1 MNILCMISVVMTAVN
16 AEMLFMDKLV
26 ANDRVSGDNFGRSV
40 CISDGH
46 AIVGA
51 YLKGNDS
58 GAAYIF
64 SLDNTTKLW
73 NQTAKLVAHDG
84 ASGDYFGLSVSIS
97 GGQAIVGSEQN
108 NGKGDNSGV
117 AYIFSLDHMTKIWNQ
132 TAKLMA
138 KDGASSDY
146 FGRSV
151 SISDGHA
158 IVGAYLKGNDSGA
171 AYIFSL
177 DNVTKTWNQTA
188 KLVAHDGA
196 SGDRFGLSVS
206 ISGGQ
211 AIVGSEQNN
220 GKGDNSGVA
229 YIFSLDHM
237 TKIWNQTAK
246 LMAKDGAS

>member
-97 GGQAIVGSEQN
+97 GG
-108 NGKGDNSGV
+108 
-117 AYIFSLDHMTKIWNQ
+117 
-132 TAKLMA
+132 
-138 KDGASSDY
+138 
-146 FGRSV
+146 
-151 SISDGHA
+151 HA
-158 IVGAYLKGNDSGA
+158 IVGASRDDDKGDKSGA

-188 KLVAHDGA
+188 KLVANDGA
-196 SGDRFGLSVS
+196 SGDAFGFEVS
-206 ISGGQ
+206 ISDGH
-211 AIVGSEQNN
+211 AIVGARKDND
-220 GKGDNSGVA
+220 KGDNSG
-229 YIFSLDHM
+229 
-237 TKIWNQTAK
+237 
-246 LMAKDGAS
+246 